1 VEHVV
6 DAFTYFVVFLFSTT
20 LHEAAHAWAALRGG
34 DLTAY
39 KGGQVTLDPRPH
51 IKREPFGMVV
61 LPLVSALATGWPMGY
76 ASAPYNPDWARQH
89 PRRAALMAL
98 AGPGANLLL
107 VILAALSLRIGDGAG
122 VFFAPERI
130 HFGLVAS
137 SNANETWEAVSRLLS
152 VVFSLNLLLFVFNLL
167 PFFPLDGSAAITLL
181 MNRETT
187 KRYQEFL
194 WSTPMLGWI
203 GLLAAPALFHA
214 LPRAGFA
221 WMLAGGLVFFIVVEV
236 EKLIIRSTGLRSAVT
251 AVEAGT

>member
-6 DAFTYFVVFLFSTT
+6 DAITYFVVFLFSTT

-39 KGGQVTLDPRPH
+39 KGGQVSLDPRPH

-61 LPLVSALATGWPMGY
+61 LPLVSALATGWPMGF
-76 ASAPYNPDWARQH
+76 ASAPYDPDWARRH

-98 AGPGANLLL
+98 AGPAANLLL
-107 VILAALSLRIGDGAG
+107 VILAALALRIGEGAG
-122 VFFAPERI
+122 IFWAPERI
-130 HFGLVAS
+130 SFGLIATSHVSAL
-137 SNANETWEAVSRLLS
+137 WVGVSRLLG

-203 GLLAAPALFHA
+203 GLLVAWKLFD
-214 LPRAGFA
+214 F
-221 WMLAGGLVFFIVVEV
+221 VFQPVF
-236 EKLIIRSTGLRSAVT
+236 T
-251 AVEAGT
+251 AVVNLIYPGVTYG